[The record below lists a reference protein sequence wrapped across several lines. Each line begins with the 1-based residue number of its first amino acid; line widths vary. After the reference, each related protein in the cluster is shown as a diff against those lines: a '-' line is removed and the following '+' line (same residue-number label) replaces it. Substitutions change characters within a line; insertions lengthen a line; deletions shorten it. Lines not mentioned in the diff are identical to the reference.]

1 MNKQKIPIS
10 LYMDDSIVEEKLKK
24 LFDALPKDIPDDISS
39 MISGLLDN
47 IILKNSPATVS
58 ANGTF
63 NVIYVPDFEESF
75 YNQVMAATRALKSD
89 ITHC

>member
-1 MNKQKIPIS
+1 MNKQKILTSPH
-10 LYMDDSIVEEKLKK
+10 MDTSIVREKLKK

-47 IILKNSPATVS
+47 IILKNGLVTVS
-58 ANGTF
+58 TSSTL
-63 NVIYVPDFEESF
+63 NVIYILDFDESF
-75 YNQVMAATRALKSD
+75 YNQVMAAARALKSD